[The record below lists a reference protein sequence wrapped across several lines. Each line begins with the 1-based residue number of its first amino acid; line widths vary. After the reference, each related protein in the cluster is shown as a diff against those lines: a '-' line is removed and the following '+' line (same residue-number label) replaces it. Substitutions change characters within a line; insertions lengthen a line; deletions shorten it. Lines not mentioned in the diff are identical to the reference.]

1 MEIYEPLV
9 EDDADRRLVVAEW
22 DDPNPVAESGV
33 VIRRQTP
40 RTDVARREIAGT
52 RRNIV
57 DVPHAV
63 PPAPDRR
70 DGMLVV
76 ALDEIQ
82 TPAEEGDASCRIEQ
96 PAAAK
101 LADFLADFDSQ
112 LVVEVAQLDVARS
125 RGTQQL
131 RAFIDSG
138 LEQVLVQCVA
148 AKLKRGHG
156 AAKESAALGSVRVTG
171 DL

>member
-1 MEIYEPLV
+1 MQIYEPLV
-9 EDDADRRLVVAEW
+9 EDDADRRFAIAER

-33 VIRRQTP
+33 VIRRQAA
-40 RTDVARREIAGT
+40 RTDVARGEIAGT

-57 DVPHAV
+57 DVTHAV
-63 PPAPDRR
+63 PSAPDRR

-76 ALDEIQ
+76 PLDEIE

-101 LADFLADFDSQ
+101 LSDFLADLDGQ
-112 LVVEVAQLDVARS
+112 LVVEVAQLDVARF

-131 RAFIDSG
+131 GAFLNRG

-148 AKLKRGHG
+148 AKLKRG
-156 AAKESAALGSVRVTG
+156 
-171 DL
+171 